1 MYEIR
6 FHARAGQGAKS
17 AAQFLAEA
25 ALEAG
30 KFVQAFP
37 YFGPERRGAPMQA
50 FVRISDKPIRVHSGV
65 KTPQAVVVIDSSLLN
80 SVDVTAGLSKGGIL
94 LINAAKTTYN
104 LQPTTYNLITIDAS
118 KIALDLLKRDIPNT
132 VLLGALVKITKL
144 VKLEDLLGVIEK
156 KFSKK
161 LGSELT
167 RANLEAVKKGYD
179 HV

>member
-1 MYEIR
+1 MFEIR

-25 ALEAG
+25 ALKVG

-65 KTPQAVVVIDSSLLN
+65 KTPQAVVVIDSSLLSCVN
-80 SVDVTAGLSKGGIL
+80 VTAGLGADGIL
-94 LINAAKTTYN
+94 LINTNTKYQIPNTRYKI
-104 LQPTTYNLITIDAS
+104 YTIDAS
-118 KIALDLLKRDIPNT
+118 KIAMDLLKRDIPNT

-161 LGSELT
+161 LGPELT
-167 RANLEAVKKGYD
+167 KANLEAIKKGYD
-179 HV
+179 QTK